1 MFCLAVP
8 VVKAKESLSILL
20 RFLPKRTPVRGERRK
35 GFEMHLIIDG
45 FGANRKTLE
54 SEDLIY
60 KILDTY
66 PSKIGMT
73 KVAPPQV
80 FKYIGSK
87 PDDWGISGFVL
98 IAESHISIHTFPDR
112 CYVNIDIF
120 SCKDFDSEQAI
131 RNLKDTFEFDKLD
144 THLLNRGLEYINT
157 ETVGSKA
164 T

>member
-1 MFCLAVP
+1 
-8 VVKAKESLSILL
+8 
-20 RFLPKRTPVRGERRK
+20 
-35 GFEMHLIIDG
+35 MHLIVDG

-60 KILDTY
+60 EILDNY
-66 PSKIGMT
+66 PSRIGMT

-120 SCKDFDSEQAI
+120 SCKDFDSEYAI
-131 RNLKDTFEFDKLD
+131 QELKAIFEFDEIQKY
-144 THLLNRGLEYINT
+144 LLNRGLEYSNV
-157 ETVGSKA
+157 EVADLKA